1 MRCFVGMLISC
12 NIRLNITCSM
22 TLNDIIKQ
30 IFRNVPE
37 TRESSRL
44 LIWEVYRFLEI
55 VTGPSSG
62 LLTKDSF
69 LDYNTPHPSTI
80 IRRARTIQK
89 DPTYKPKKKPYRR
102 RAVSNWDFSA
112 NVDTHTW
119 ERYR

>member
-1 MRCFVGMLISC
+1 MSID
-12 NIRLNITCSM
+12 
-22 TLNDIIKQ
+22 DIIKQ
-30 IFRNVPE
+30 VFINIPE

-69 LDYNTPHPSTI
+69 LDHNTPHPSTI

-89 DPTYKPKKKPYRR
+89 DPAYKPKERPYRR
-102 RAVSNWDFSA
+102 RAVSDWDFSA
-112 NVDTHTW
+112 NVDTHVW
-119 ERYR
+119 ERHR